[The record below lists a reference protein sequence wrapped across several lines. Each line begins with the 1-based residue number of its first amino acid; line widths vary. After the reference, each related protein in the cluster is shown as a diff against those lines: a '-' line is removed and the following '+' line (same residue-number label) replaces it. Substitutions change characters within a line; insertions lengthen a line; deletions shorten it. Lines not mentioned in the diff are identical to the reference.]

1 MGNVPQKKSTQTKQN
16 EMYFN
21 INEVAHIIDVVPATI
36 RNWEKAGLFTAK
48 RKGNNY
54 RVFDFND
61 IELLKKIKKYST
73 EESMNMALIK
83 KMLEHDVVNSP
94 TNKRHFSKEIY
105 HSKLKAYREKN
116 SYTLED
122 VSRLTGISASYLS
135 RIEQGQCSVSLD
147 IFKKITA
154 FYGESIL
161 TFFDLTQQPTNTIF
175 RAGEGIKIESS
186 LKGVET
192 LSLCNKTSVFHPVFF
207 TVATGCGDFNSHCH
221 PSGYEFI
228 YIISGKLQMTLDD
241 TETFLLKTG
250 DSINFDSTR
259 MHNWHNA
266 GKNTLEF
273 IWVHTSI

>member
-1 MGNVPQKKSTQTKQN
+1 MEHVSKKKSTQAKQN

-21 INEVAHIIDVVPATI
+21 INQVAHIIDVVPATI

-83 KMLEHDVVNSP
+83 KMLDHDVVNSP
-94 TNKRHFSKEIY
+94 TNKRNFSKEIY

-116 SYTLED
+116 SYTLEE
-122 VSRLTGISASYLS
+122 VSRMTGISASYLS

-161 TFFDLTQQPTNTIF
+161 AFW
-175 RAGEGIKIESS
+175 R
-186 LKGVET
+186 
-192 LSLCNKTSVFHPVFF
+192 
-207 TVATGCGDFNSHCH
+207 
-221 PSGYEFI
+221 
-228 YIISGKLQMTLDD
+228 
-241 TETFLLKTG
+241 
-250 DSINFDSTR
+250 
-259 MHNWHNA
+259 
-266 GKNTLEF
+266 
-273 IWVHTSI
+273 